1 MEDLVYIDDLEIII
15 YTTISPKSSTIFVT
29 HTKKATS
36 QPKELEVITLSS
48 ITKKNPGQP
57 SAQGN
62 EDQELMQNRFEL
74 LARLRGHRNQDPP
87 TICYV
92 AQSGCL
98 VSGEKHLSEQ
108 PYKPNKDSMP

>member
-48 ITKKNPGQP
+48 ITKKNPG
-57 SAQGN
+57 
-62 EDQELMQNRFEL
+62 
-74 LARLRGHRNQDPP
+74 
-87 TICYV
+87 
-92 AQSGCL
+92 
-98 VSGEKHLSEQ
+98 
-108 PYKPNKDSMP
+108 